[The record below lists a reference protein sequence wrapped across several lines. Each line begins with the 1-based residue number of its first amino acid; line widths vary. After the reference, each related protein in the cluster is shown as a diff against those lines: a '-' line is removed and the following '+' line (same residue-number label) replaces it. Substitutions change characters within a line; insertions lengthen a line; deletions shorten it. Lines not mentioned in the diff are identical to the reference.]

1 VVEECDNPGD
11 KGRGYCSKHYARL
24 CRTGELHLLPKI
36 KKPFWRQQMGNG
48 YVRLVF
54 DDYSQYE
61 HRYVMEEY
69 LGRKLTE
76 DENVHHKNG
85 VRNDNRIENLELWN
99 TGQPAGQRIE
109 DKIRWAFEIIEKYP
123 EEARVVRNSRSK
135 D

>member
-1 VVEECDNPGD
+1 
-11 KGRGYCSKHYARL
+11 
-24 CRTGELHLLPKI
+24 
-36 KKPFWRQQMGNG
+36 MGNG